1 MRVSLH
7 QLIHDLTPH
16 APPGWTD
23 EMACAHLRDS
33 EDVWPLFAIW
43 LLRVQAPSEHGER
56 VAALYDRV
64 LRGEAVTGQ
73 EWRAIAAT
81 ASPPPPL
88 AAAAYYYAYYTYYA
102 SSSAYASSSSAAAY
116 CASANAYAYASFAAA
131 AARRAQANKLLAL
144 MQGQWP

>member
-73 EWRAIAAT
+73 EWRATAAT
-81 ASPPPPL
+81 ATAYY
-88 AAAAYYYAYYTYYA
+88 AARAATATATSYYAARAAYADSAYYYA
-102 SSSAYASSSSAAAY
+102 SSAAYAATDAY
-116 CASANAYAYASFAAA
+116 
-131 AARRAQANKLLAL
+131 ARRAQADKLLAL

>member
-73 EWRAIAAT
+73 EWRAAARIAT
-81 ASPPPPL
+81 
-88 AAAAYYYAYYTYYA
+88 AAYYAAYAATYATAANAARIATAATYAAYAAYY
-102 SSSAYASSSSAAAY
+102 AAA
-116 CASANAYAYASFAAA
+116 NADAY
-131 AARRAQANKLLAL
+131 ARRAQADKLLAL
-144 MQGQWP
+144 MQGQWT

>member
-73 EWRAIAAT
+73 EWRAAADAAT
-81 ASPPPPL
+81 AYY
-88 AAAAYYYAYYTYYA
+88 AARATTATATAYYAARAADDDSAADAYAYYYA
-102 SSSAYASSSSAAAY
+102 SSAAYAATDAY
-116 CASANAYAYASFAAA
+116 AA
-131 AARRAQANKLLAL
+131 AARRAQADKLLAL